1 MTSNV
6 GADLVRK
13 NNVMGF
19 GVKSGEQDYEAMKE
33 KMLTESKRV
42 FKPEFLNRLDDI
54 IVFHSLTRDDLTKIV
69 DIEVAK
75 VHTRLKPREI
85 TFRLTPEA
93 TSFLIEKGYDPQYG
107 ARPLRRAVERYLE
120 DPMAEEILRGTIKN
134 GDFVVVGEKGEKESK
149 ALTFT
154 VGADT
159 PPTPVAPTP

>member
-1 MTSNV
+1 
-6 GADLVRK
+6 
-13 NNVMGF
+13 MGF
-19 GVKSGEQDYEAMKE
+19 GVKTDEHSYEQMKD
-33 KMLTESKRV
+33 KMLGEAKRV

-75 VHTRLKPREI
+75 VHTRLKAREI

-93 TSFLIEKGYDPQYG
+93 TAFLIEKGYDPAYG

-120 DPMAEEILRGTIKN
+120 DPMAEELLKGSIKN
-134 GDFVVVGEKGEKESK
+134 GDFVVVGEKDK

-154 VGADT
+154 VGVDT
-159 PPTPVAPTP
+159 PPASVAP

>member
-1 MTSNV
+1 M
-6 GADLVRK
+6 RK
-13 NNVMGF
+13 NMVMGF
-19 GVKSGEQDYEAMKE
+19 GVKSDEHSYEQMKE
-33 KMLTESKRV
+33 KMMGEAKRV

-134 GDFVVVGEKGEKESK
+134 SDFVVVDTTGEKEAK
-149 ALTFT
+149 KLTFT

-159 PPTPVAPTP
+159 TASPAAPTPSAPSAS

>member
-1 MTSNV
+1 
-6 GADLVRK
+6 
-13 NNVMGF
+13 MGF
-19 GVKSGEQDYEAMKE
+19 GVKTDETSYEQMKD
-33 KMLTESKRV
+33 KMLSEAKRV

-54 IVFHSLTRDDLTKIV
+54 IVFHSLTREDLTKIV

-93 TSFLIEKGYDPQYG
+93 NTFLIEKGYDPQYG

-134 GDFVVVGEKGEKESK
+134 GDFVVVGAKGEKEDKS
-149 ALTFT
+149 LTFT
-154 VGADT
+154 VGVDN
-159 PPTPVAPTP
+159 PPAPIAS